1 MVGSVAVKALSGKQR
16 LDAAALPWVCV
27 ARSVAESQ
35 DAAVRKL
42 WCKIFTPEPVNWDTS
57 NTAVSEREVDK
68 ITGPCRST
76 TDINPLQQF

>member
-1 MVGSVAVKALSGKQR
+1 MG
-16 LDAAALPWVCV
+16 VCCKKRRREPGRRRKEV
-27 ARSVAESQ
+27 VVQ
-35 DAAVRKL
+35 DLYAGAGL
-42 WCKIFTPEPVNWDTS
+42 LGDF